1 MILTAPLINP
11 PRGCPCHQLEKAPH
25 WTGTTKGCHQ
35 LWFSGQNQKYF
46 YIQHNFIANLNSQ
59 VDWYFVLITT
69 KSWLSIQ
76 MLLWTIWN
84 LHIHFSIPL
93 KVSIEEK
100 LQINFGAKTGSA
112 GGNLRPCNAYVGIM
126 NIWVLAA
133 ARQEGKSA
141 IICSGPQAAADWWP
155 ECGFVC
161 VSLKFD
167 SCNLSSGNYYDLID
181 RESKNGK
188 IQDRQWFWCCWF
200 TVHFSFIVDG
210 SWLQL
215 LLGSM

>member
-1 MILTAPLINP
+1 MNIRPQVIRSRRQRAYNYWSFHADDGIMINAYNLQIMWSPEMILTAPLINP

-46 YIQHNFIANLNSQ
+46 FIQHNFIANLYSQ

-100 LQINFGAKTGSA
+100 LQINFGAKTGPA
-112 GGNLRPCNAYVGIM
+112 GGNLRPCSLELSTGLREN
-126 NIWVLAA
+126 
-133 ARQEGKSA
+133 S
-141 IICSGPQAAADWWP
+141 
-155 ECGFVC
+155 
-161 VSLKFD
+161 VS
-167 SCNLSSGNYYDLID
+167 
-181 RESKNGK
+181 
-188 IQDRQWFWCCWF
+188 
-200 TVHFSFIVDG
+200 
-210 SWLQL
+210 
-215 LLGSM
+215 

>member
-100 LQINFGAKTGSA
+100 LQINFGAKTGPA

-161 VSLKFD
+161 VWLKFD
-167 SCNLSSGNYYDLID
+167 SCNLSAWNCTQCNDIIEW
-181 RESKNGK
+181 ESSS
-188 IQDRQWFWCCWF
+188 R
-200 TVHFSFIVDG
+200 IVR
-210 SWLQL
+210 
-215 LLGSM
+215 